1 MQTYAIITKSHL
13 GREGPGG
20 IILGFLFYGCTLEA
34 EGAASEDVGVREGAT
49 TPLTRRKGLG
59 AGFLFQRECA
69 AVLEVEGGAPE
80 GGGAKLIVGCSGAD
94 GIEAEGGEDVP
105 CRHLSGI
112 VVARE
117 PARCVVV
124 LGVEDMA
131 HPSARLIVSVDVVVK
146 VGYLMAGFVS
156 MPVESLFEHR
166 VELLLKPLRSTHHL
180 DECRHIVRHIPRIV
194 TRGTFSDVRLA
205 VGEVSI
211 VFKLTPNMPSV
222 SPTCLRI
229 DDVQP
234 VDRTS
239 KECVVVGFGTEVKG
253 ELSKTEVVVGIFEC
267 S

>member
-1 MQTYAIITKSHL
+1 MLLTSLTPLNYNLRVKCTFTPATMQIYAIITKSHP

-59 AGFLFQRECA
+59 AGMLFQRECA

-80 GGGAKLIVGCSGAD
+80 RGTAELIVGCSGTD

-105 CRHLSGI
+105 CGHLSGI

-117 PARCVVV
+117 STRCVVV
-124 LGVEDMA
+124 LGVEDMSY
-131 HPSARLIVSVDVVVK
+131 PSARLIVSVDVVVK
-146 VGYLMAGFVS
+146 VGNLMAGLVS

-180 DECRHIVRHIPRIV
+180 NECRHVVRHIPRIV
-194 TRGTFSDVRLA
+194 ARGTFGDVRLA
-205 VGEVSI
+205 VGEVGV
-211 VFKLTPNMPSV
+211 VFKLSPNMPSI
-222 SPTCLRI
+222 SPASLRI

-234 VDRTS
+234 IDRTS
-239 KECVVVGFGTEVKG
+239 
-253 ELSKTEVVVGIFEC
+253 
-267 S
+267 